1 MSDAAR
7 VRGDVMLTRFRE
19 RVAEGERGIAHRA
32 NGDGETMTRGTLFQ
46 AVSCAK
52 RATIA
57 RVAQEIA
64 YAFACDDFD
73 EIGLHDSSPAKNS

>member
-7 VRGDVMLTRFRE
+7 VRGDVMLTRFCE
-19 RVAEGERGIAHRA
+19 RVAEGEHGKAHRA
-32 NGDGETMTRGTLFQ
+32 NGDRETMAYGTLFE

-57 RVAQEIA
+57 RFAQDIA
-64 YAFACDDFD
+64 YAFACDDID
-73 EIGLHDSSPAKNS
+73 KIGLHDNSPAKNS